1 MIKSVLPPVLAHYFE
16 GDEAHWQLQVPV
28 DYPAFAG
35 HFPGYPVL
43 PGVVQLDWAIRFGC
57 QQFGY
62 QTAVAQ
68 LEVLKFQQLIQPGM
82 QVLLSIQHLAE
93 KRKLQ
98 FSFSAG
104 EQRFASGR
112 IAFALQERT

>member
-1 MIKSVLPPVLAHYFE
+1 MIKSLLPPVVAHQIE
-16 GDEAHWQLQVPV
+16 GNDAHWQLQIPV
-28 DYPAFAG
+28 DYPAFTG
-35 HFPGYPVL
+35 HFPAYPVL
-43 PGVVQLDWAIRFGC
+43 PGVVQLDWAVRFGC

-82 QVLLSIQHLAE
+82 QVSLCIRHLVE

-112 IAFALQERT
+112 IAFATPEVT